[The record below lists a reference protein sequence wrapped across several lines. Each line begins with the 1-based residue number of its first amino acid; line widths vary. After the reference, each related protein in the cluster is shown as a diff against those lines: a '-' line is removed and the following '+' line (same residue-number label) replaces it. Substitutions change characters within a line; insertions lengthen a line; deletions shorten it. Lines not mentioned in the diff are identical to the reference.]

1 MLEYTN
7 IILVWKIFMK
17 DYEKLSKE
25 HFNRQASIYDE
36 KDTIYY
42 SKYGKI
48 SCNYVSEYLKNIDY
62 NKLLDIG
69 SGTGYLINMLKDK
82 EMTEFYGL
90 DLSEEMIKIAE
101 SKNIKNAQFI
111 LGSANKLPFDDDTF
125 DIVTCIQSFHH
136 YPYPNEAMR
145 EAYRV
150 LKKGGLY
157 ILSDTGVGGIAAW
170 IDNHILFKI
179 MKSGDCH
186 TENKEGIS
194 KLMIKNGF
202 KVIDKKQIKGF
213 IYSVVGQ
220 K

>member
-1 MLEYTN
+1 
-7 IILVWKIFMK
+7 MK

-25 HFNRQASIYDE
+25 HFNKQASIYDE

-69 SGTGYLINMLKDK
+69 CGTGYLINMLKK
-82 EMTEFYGL
+82 YKATAEFYGL
-90 DLSEEMIKIAE
+90 DLSEEMINISK
-101 SKNIKNAQFI
+101 SKNIKDAEFI
-111 LGSANKLPFDDDTF
+111 LGSANKLPFNDNTF

-136 YPYPNEAMR
+136 YPYPDEAMK
-145 EAYRV
+145 EVYRV
-150 LKKGGLY
+150 LIKGGIY

-170 IDNHILFKI
+170 IDNNILFKI
-179 MKSGDCH
+179 MKSGDCR

-194 KLMIKNGF
+194 KRMLKNGF
-202 KVIDKKQIKGF
+202 DVIDKKQIKGF
-213 IYSVVGQ
+213 IYSVVG
-220 K
+220 KK